1 MSQELDNE
9 ITKADVLEELRNGA
23 LAALKRAR
31 KQAEFTAFQTDTDLI
46 QSVEGK
52 PVRVK
57 PPKPPERSR

>member
-1 MSQELDNE
+1 MSETRDAE
-9 ITKADVLEELRNGA
+9 GTKTDVLEELRNGA

-57 PPKPPERSR
+57 PSKPPERS